1 MSQKLVLVDGSS
13 YLFRAFHALPY
24 LTNSKGDPTGAIT
37 GVINMLRKLPDQ
49 HATKHVC
56 VVFDAKGKNFRHDIY
71 PEYKANRKKMADEL
85 RVQIEPLHKIIKAM
99 GFPLISIPDVEADD
113 VIGTLSTHASN
124 EGWEVVISTGDKDM
138 AQLVNQNVTL
148 IDTMKNKVT
157 DEAMVQERFGVT
169 PDQIIDYLALMGD
182 ASDNIPGVPKVGPKT
197 ASKWLNEFQTIKGVM
212 DNADSMKGKV
222 GENLRASLE
231 FLPLSYKLAT
241 IKCDV
246 NFDYRLNAL
255 RMTPPNTNYLR
266 REYEHYEFKNLL
278 RQLDHAEV
286 TNSSPQTV
294 SPTPSID
301 SNYEIITTETQL
313 ATWIAKMEIA
323 KLFAI
328 DTETTSIDP
337 MEARLVGISFATE
350 PGIAAY
356 LPLAHNYEDA
366 PKQLYFTAT
375 LQGLKPLLENPAIQK
390 IGQNIKYDLKV
401 LARNGI
407 TLQGVAFDTMLE
419 SYVFDSAA
427 TRHNMDALAKKYL
440 NYETTKFEEVAGKGK
455 KQLTFNQV
463 SIPIGGLYA
472 AEDADITLRLHQYLW
487 PKIEAIETLK
497 SLFEQVEMPVMQV
510 IDHIERTGV
519 RINSDF
525 LQEQSEALESQINIL
540 AKQAYELA
548 GEEFNLSSAKQLREI
563 LFEKLEIPPL
573 KKTPGGVPSTSEEVL
588 KELAEVYELPSI
600 LMEYRHLT
608 KLKST
613 YTDKL
618 PLMVNPETGRVHTSY
633 HQAVAVTG
641 RLSSSDPNLQNIPIR
656 SETGRKIRQAFIP
669 SEGYKI
675 VAGDYSQVELRIMA
689 HLSQDASLLK
699 AFKEGADIH
708 TATAAETLGI
718 APEEVT
724 TEQRRKAKAV
734 NFGLIYGMSAFG
746 LAKQLNISRSE
757 AQTYVDIYFD
767 RYPGV
772 QQYMKTNKAHAFA
785 DGYVETIFG
794 RRLYL
799 PDIKARN
806 MGIRRAAE
814 RVAINAPMQGSAA
827 DIIKRAM
834 IDIGHWIS
842 TEAQGRV
849 KMVMQVHDEL
859 VFEVKDAYIEQAI
872 PKIKSLMEGAA
883 KLDIPLIVDVGVGDN
898 WDEAH

>member
-37 GVINMLRKLPDQ
+37 GVINMLRKLPEQ
-49 HATKHVC
+49 HETKHVC
-56 VVFDAKGKNFRHDIY
+56 IIFDAKGKNFRHDMY

-113 VIGTLSTHASN
+113 VIGTLSTHASS
-124 EGWEVVISTGDKDM
+124 EGWKVVISTGDKDM

-148 IDTMKNKVT
+148 IDTMKNKIT

-182 ASDNIPGVPKVGPKT
+182 TSDNIPGVPKVGPKT

-222 GENLRASLE
+222 GENLRSSLG

-241 IKCDV
+241 IRCDV
-246 NFDYRLNAL
+246 QFEYQLNEL
-255 RMTPPNTNYLR
+255 KMTPPDINYLR
-266 REYEHYEFKNLL
+266 HEYEHYEFKNLL
-278 RQLDHAEV
+278 RQLDHME
-286 TNSSPQTV
+286 TQNDSSEIITA
-294 SPTPSID
+294 TPSID
-301 SNYEIITTETQL
+301 SHYEIILTDMQL
-313 ATWIAKMEIA
+313 STWIASIETA

-337 MEARLVGISFATE
+337 MKAKLVGISFAVK
-350 PGIAAY
+350 PGTAAY
-356 LPLAHNYEDA
+356 LPLTHDYEDA
-366 PKQLYFTAT
+366 PKQLDFTKT
-375 LQGLKPLLENPAIQK
+375 LQRLKPLLENPNIHK

-401 LARNGI
+401 FARNGI
-407 TLQGVAFDTMLE
+407 SLQGVVFDTMLE

-463 SIPIGGLYA
+463 SIPVGGLYA

-487 PKIEAIETLK
+487 PKISDVDTLT
-497 SLFEQVEMPVMQV
+497 SLFEKIEMPVMQV

-525 LQEQSEALESQINIL
+525 LHAQSDALESQINIL
-540 AKQAYELA
+540 ATQAYELA

-563 LFEKLEIPPL
+563 LFEKLEIPAL

-588 KELAEVYELPSI
+588 KELAENYELPSI
-600 LMEYRHLT
+600 LMEYRHLA

-669 SEGYKI
+669 NEGYKM
-675 VAGDYSQVELRIMA
+675 VAADYSQVELRIMA

-699 AFKEGADIH
+699 AFTEGADIH

-746 LAKQLNISRSE
+746 LAKQLSISRSE

-772 QQYMKTNKAHAFA
+772 QQYMKINKAHAFA
-785 DGYVETIFG
+785 HGYVETIFG

-834 IDIGHWIS
+834 MDISHWIS
-842 TEAQGRV
+842 TETQDSV
-849 KMVMQVHDEL
+849 KMIMQVHDEL
-859 VFEVKDAYIEQAI
+859 VFEVKDAYVAQAI
-872 PKIKSLMEGAA
+872 SKIKSLMEGAA
-883 KLDIPLIVDVGVGDN
+883 QLDIPLVVDVGIGDN